1 MFHENLS
8 ISLILSTRDA
18 ENVSDFPRKNEFFEK
33 IKISAV
39 RAGIMFMQIKYNDP
53 GSNLSLQ
60 TFVHKNIHF
69 YFFVVMIFDDFSR
82 FPDSFWW
89 ISMDL
94 STN

>member
-1 MFHENLS
+1 MSQIFKEKL
-8 ISLILSTRDA
+8 
-18 ENVSDFPRKNEFFEK
+18 DFSKK
-33 IKISAV
+33 IEISAI
-39 RAGIMFMQIKYNDP
+39 RAGIIFMQIKYNDP

-69 YFFVVMIFDDFSR
+69 YFLIVMVFDDFSR

-94 STN
+94 RVAPRKSTLKSSIFV